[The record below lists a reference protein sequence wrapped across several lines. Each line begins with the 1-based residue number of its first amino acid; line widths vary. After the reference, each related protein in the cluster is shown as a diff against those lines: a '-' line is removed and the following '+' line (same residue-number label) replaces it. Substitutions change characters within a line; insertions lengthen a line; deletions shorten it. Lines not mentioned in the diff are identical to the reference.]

1 MTSKQIPIS
10 LSCIVYYTLLQ
21 NNNKAI
27 TVEYIEKLVQTLN
40 EKFKIKNLNYELC
53 VNSEDIAKMVNSSLY
68 ADFFNKKIKLLTEA
82 TLANGLK
89 KLKNLVQNILT
100 DEIKKLID
108 ESMQELAKQK
118 ISEEQK
124 EPEIR

>member
-1 MTSKQIPIS
+1 
-10 LSCIVYYTLLQ
+10 
-21 NNNKAI
+21 
-27 TVEYIEKLVQTLN
+27 
-40 EKFKIKNLNYELC
+40 
-53 VNSEDIAKMVNSSLY
+53 MVNSSLY

>member
-89 KLKNLVQNILT
+89 KLKKLVQNILT